1 MKSKIA
7 NNVIFSALT
16 ECNLAFP
23 IMSNHLDQFIKDKI
37 MKERNIKTIDLIIRE
52 LERKILDYK
61 NEVELIMNSSRIDI
75 KSKSI
80 ICETFNNI
88 ILQKYDFL
96 KIYKSSTFEFAN
108 EMTLIK
114 KVEEKNNDTK

>member
-1 MKSKIA
+1 
-7 NNVIFSALT
+7 
-16 ECNLAFP
+16 
-23 IMSNHLDQFIKDKI
+23 